1 MNKGLK
7 TKMPATLPLFALV
20 VCIAIGP
27 GLNNA
32 IADTIPLEL
41 DKSIRNF
48 AIAEKSLEQGVL
60 RVVIARSVVNQETY
74 STFIKL
80 GVCAPLWEDAK
91 RGWRD
96 TKIDRV
102 EVLNKSQGQGFA
114 FIGGRKACMELGHA
128 KGADASKGY
137 LADHTWVC
145 VAGFDCRPRRPGE
158 KTSGDE

>member
-1 MNKGLK
+1 MKLRN
-7 TKMPATLPLFALV
+7 PATLPLPALV
-20 VCIAIGP
+20 VCVATCL
-27 GLNNA
+27 GLSEA
-32 IADTIPLEL
+32 FADTIPLEL
-41 DKSIRNF
+41 DKSIKGF
-48 AIAEKSLEQGVL
+48 AIAEKSLEHGAL
-60 RVVIARSVVNQETY
+60 RVVFAHPVVNQETY
-74 STFIKL
+74 STFIRL
-80 GVCAPLWEDAK
+80 GVCAPLWDDAK

-96 TKIDRV
+96 AKIDRV

-137 LADHTWVC
+137 LADHTWIC